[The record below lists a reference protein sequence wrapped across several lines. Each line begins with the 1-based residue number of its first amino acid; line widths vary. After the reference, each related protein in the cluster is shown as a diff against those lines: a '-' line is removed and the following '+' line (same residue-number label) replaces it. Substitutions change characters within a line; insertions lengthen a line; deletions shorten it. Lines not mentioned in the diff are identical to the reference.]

1 MDKEDVRGLMMEL
14 CAVGTDFDQMKVEE
28 LHKACAILEHMT
40 SFKAR
45 DIIKSAGTRPVLQVY
60 MSDGWCTTHLIGRN
74 IGQLAV
80 PETVDHHQEAE
91 DR

>member
-40 SFKAR
+40 SLKALGLPPQR
-45 DIIKSAGTRPVLQVY
+45 MLTQLLAQRQRSTQHGQSLAWMQNA
-60 MSDGWCTTHLIGRN
+60 SDWAR
-74 IGQLAV
+74 
-80 PETVDHHQEAE
+80 HQRGAKKM
-91 DR
+91 

>member
-60 MSDGWCTTHLIGRN
+60 MSDGWCTDIRAQDTSFVGKVRTGLVW
-74 IGQLAV
+74 QLS
-80 PETVDHHQEAE
+80 
-91 DR
+91 